1 MEENCHVE
9 RFEKEVDPK
18 DLESAQ
24 VAYLAVEGLG
34 CPRCALR
41 VENGLNRLDGVFEAT
56 VSLEQRVAEVYYS
69 PKQVKVEDLVSA
81 VAGSGDGGHHRYSAQ
96 VLKA

>member
-9 RFEKEVDPK
+9 RFEKEVNPK

-41 VENGLNRLDGVFEAT
+41 VENGLNRLAGVYEAS

-69 PKQVKVEDLVSA
+69 PMVKVEDLIAA